1 MARELWGL
9 ARGPAKPENS
19 RRMNDE
25 ASRANQAAL
34 RAMAAGNM
42 AAARAELEAAVS
54 RHRGDL
60 RLWLNLAVVRRQTR
74 DIDGAFGAL
83 REALAIDNRNFPALL
98 MQAAL
103 LNKLGRSQ
111 DAATAYGIAL
121 VQAPP
126 DSELDAPTRQAVIR
140 AREVHS
146 AHIARLG
153 DYVRDHVGAA
163 RDALSGAE
171 KKRLEA
177 FIDTTLRIRKRYRQ
191 EPMEFG
197 YPGLPDIEFY
207 ERDEFPWL
215 PELEAA
221 TPAIQRELA
230 RILVEDEAGFSPY
243 IHYDDHLP
251 LDQWR
256 ELNKSPRWTAFHFY
270 DKGREIADRCARA
283 PATMD
288 AVRRLPQAVV
298 DLRSPTAMF
307 SVLKPKTRIP
317 PHTGIANFRLVVHL
331 PLVLPGDCGFRVG
344 GETRE
349 WSMGEAWVFDDT
361 IEHEAWN
368 DSDEIRIILICDIW
382 SPRLSPAEREAIRA
396 VIAATDAFRGAA
408 PGAQI

>member
-1 MARELWGL
+1 
-9 ARGPAKPENS
+9 
-19 RRMNDE
+19 MNDE
-25 ASRANQAAL
+25 ATRANQAAL

-42 AAARAELEAAVS
+42 AAARAELEGAVA

-60 RLWLNLAVVRRQTR
+60 RLWLNLAVVRRQLR
-74 DIDGAFGAL
+74 DFDGAFKAL

-103 LNKLGRSQ
+103 LDKLGRGK

-126 DSELDAPTRQAVIR
+126 DAELDAPTRQAVLR
-140 AREVHS
+140 AREVHA
-146 AHIARLG
+146 AHVAELG
-153 DYVRDHVGAA
+153 KYVRDHVDGA
-163 RDALSGAE
+163 REALTGAE

-191 EPMEFG
+191 EPMEYG

-207 ERDEFPWL
+207 ERYEFPWL
-215 PELEAA
+215 GQFEAA
-221 TPAIQRELA
+221 TPGIQRELA

-243 IHYDDHLP
+243 IQYDDHLP

-256 ELNKSPRWTAFHFY
+256 ELNKSPRWSAFHFY
-270 DKGREIADRCARA
+270 DKGREIAERCARA

-288 AVRRLPQAVV
+288 AVRRLPQAMV

-307 SVLKPKTRIP
+307 SVLKPRTRIP

-331 PLVLPGDCGFRVG
+331 PLVLPGRCGFRVG

-349 WSMGEAWVFDDT
+349 WRIGEAWVFDDT

-368 DSDEIRIILICDIW
+368 ESDEIRIILICDIW

-396 VIAATDAFRGAA
+396 VIAATDAFRGGD
-408 PGAQI
+408 PGTQI

>member
-1 MARELWGL
+1 
-9 ARGPAKPENS
+9 
-19 RRMNDE
+19 MNDE

-103 LNKLGRSQ
+103 LDRLGRSQ

-146 AHIARLG
+146 AHIAKLG

-243 IHYDDHLP
+243 IQYDDHLP

-256 ELNKSPRWTAFHFY
+256 ELNKSPRWTAFHLY

-349 WSMGEAWVFDDT
+349 WSVGEAWVFDDT

>member
-1 MARELWGL
+1 
-9 ARGPAKPENS
+9 
-19 RRMNDE
+19 MNDE
-25 ASRANQAAL
+25 ATRANQAAL

-42 AAARAELEAAVS
+42 ATARAELEGAVA

-60 RLWLNLAVVRRQTR
+60 RLWLNLAVVRRQLR
-74 DIDGAFGAL
+74 DIEGAFQAL

-98 MQAAL
+98 MQGAL
-103 LNKLGRSQ
+103 LDKLGRGK
-111 DAATAYGIAL
+111 DAATAYAIAL

-126 DSELDAPTRQAVIR
+126 DAELDAPTRQAVLR
-140 AREVHS
+140 AREVHA
-146 AHIARLG
+146 AHVAELG
-153 DYVRDHVGAA
+153 NYVRDRVGSA

-171 KKRLEA
+171 KRRLEA
-177 FIDTTLRIRKRYRQ
+177 FIDTTLRTRKRYRQ
-191 EPMEFG
+191 EPMEYG

-215 PELEAA
+215 AAFEAA

-256 ELNKSPRWTAFHFY
+256 ELNKSPRWIAFHFY
-270 DKGREIADRCARA
+270 DKGQEIAKRCARA

-288 AVRRLPQAVV
+288 AVRRLPQARV

-307 SVLKPKTRIP
+307 SVLKPRTRIP

-331 PLVLPGDCGFRVG
+331 PLVLPGNCGFRVG

-349 WSMGEAWVFDDT
+349 WRIGEAWVFDDT

-396 VIAATDAFRGAA
+396 VIAATDAFRGAP

>member
-1 MARELWGL
+1 
-9 ARGPAKPENS
+9 
-19 RRMNDE
+19 MNDE
-25 ASRANQAAL
+25 ATRANQAAL

-42 AAARAELEAAVS
+42 AAARAELEGAVA

-60 RLWLNLAVVRRQTR
+60 RLWLNLAVVRRQLR
-74 DIDGAFGAL
+74 DFDGAFKAL

-103 LNKLGRSQ
+103 LDKLGRGK

-126 DSELDAPTRQAVIR
+126 DAELDAPTRQAVLR
-140 AREVHS
+140 AREVHA
-146 AHIARLG
+146 AHVAELG
-153 DYVRDHVGAA
+153 KYVRDHVDGA
-163 RDALSGAE
+163 REALTGAE

-191 EPMEFG
+191 EPMEYG

-215 PELEAA
+215 GQFEAA
-221 TPAIQRELA
+221 TPGIQRELA

-243 IHYDDHLP
+243 IQYDDHLP

-256 ELNKSPRWTAFHFY
+256 ELNKSPRWSAFHFY
-270 DKGREIADRCARA
+270 DKGREIAERCARA

-288 AVRRLPQAVV
+288 AVRRLPQAMV

-307 SVLKPKTRIP
+307 SVLKPRTRIP

-331 PLVLPGDCGFRVG
+331 PLVLPGRCGFRVG
-344 GETRE
+344 GESRE
-349 WSMGEAWVFDDT
+349 WRIGEAWVFDDT

-368 DSDEIRIILICDIW
+368 ESDEIRIILICDIW

-396 VIAATDAFRGAA
+396 VIAATDAFRGGD
-408 PGAQI
+408 PGTQI

>member
-1 MARELWGL
+1 
-9 ARGPAKPENS
+9 
-19 RRMNDE
+19 MNDE
-25 ASRANQAAL
+25 ATRANQAAL

-42 AAARAELEAAVS
+42 AAARAELEGAVA

-60 RLWLNLAVVRRQTR
+60 RLWLNLAVVRRQLR
-74 DIDGAFGAL
+74 DFDGAFKAL

-103 LNKLGRSQ
+103 LDKLGRGK

-126 DSELDAPTRQAVIR
+126 DAELDAPTRQAVLR
-140 AREVHS
+140 AREVHA
-146 AHIARLG
+146 AHVAELG
-153 DYVRDHVGAA
+153 KYVRDHVDGA
-163 RDALSGAE
+163 REALTGAE

-191 EPMEFG
+191 EPMEYG

-215 PELEAA
+215 GQFEAA
-221 TPAIQRELA
+221 TPGIQRELA

-243 IHYDDHLP
+243 IQYDDHLP

-256 ELNKSPRWTAFHFY
+256 ELNKSPRWSAFHFY
-270 DKGREIADRCARA
+270 DKGREIAERCARA

-288 AVRRLPQAVV
+288 AVRRLPQAMV

-307 SVLKPKTRIP
+307 SVLKPRTRIP

-331 PLVLPGDCGFRVG
+331 PLVLPGRCGFRVG

-349 WSMGEAWVFDDT
+349 WRIGEAWVFDDT

-368 DSDEIRIILICDIW
+368 ESDEIRIILICDIW

-396 VIAATDAFRGAA
+396 VIAATDAFRGGD
-408 PGAQI
+408 PGTQI